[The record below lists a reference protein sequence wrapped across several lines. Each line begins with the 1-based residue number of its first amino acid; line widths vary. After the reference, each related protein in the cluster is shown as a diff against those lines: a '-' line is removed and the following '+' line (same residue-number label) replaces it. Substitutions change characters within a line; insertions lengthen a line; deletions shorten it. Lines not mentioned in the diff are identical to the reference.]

1 MNKFNTLYLSL
12 LCTLLLAAGCT
23 DNGCTLDVDAPVALQ
38 PSFATVSG
46 TSLTRGIV
54 SNIGAGEGEVNRIGV
69 YLTLPDG
76 HTNYADPAISSA
88 IYTLSGNTWTP
99 SRPVNLRTAKARLY
113 AWYPPASTPE
123 TNENGTTRTVPVSV
137 SASQTFDGIST
148 TACSQTDYLYGSA
161 SNVSGEA
168 TTITVDR
175 NNSNPTIYLQHALAQ
190 LIFTIEYKSGR
201 VPDAEYDWVKSISLT
216 TGSSPTT
223 IFRAADSGTMALH
236 DGTLT
241 LAPAAALTFTAN
253 SGTSRLPGTIGS
265 PQAVAYGLVAPK
277 GATTAT
283 VTLNLVIGK
292 KGVTNND
299 RTLTATAPTDLF
311 NKAWEKGKCYTY
323 HLLLDKND
331 LTVKTVSIKG
341 WSTAS
346 DSGEMPPVIE

>member
-46 TSLTRGIV
+46 TPLTRSIV

-76 HTNYADPAISSA
+76 HTNYAHPAISSA
-88 IYTLSGNTWTP
+88 IYTFNSSTWTP
-99 SRPVNLRTAKARLY
+99 SRPVNLRTAQARLY
-113 AWYPPASTPE
+113 AWYPPAATPDTE
-123 TNENGTTRTVPVSV
+123 ENGSTRTVPVSV
-137 SASQTFDGIST
+137 PASQTFDGGYT

-161 SNVSGEA
+161 SSNSGDA
-168 TTITVDR
+168 TGITVDR

-190 LIFTIEYKSGR
+190 LIFTIDYKSGR
-201 VPDAEYDWVKSISLT
+201 VPDADYDWVKSISLT
-216 TGSSPTT
+216 TGSSSTT

-241 LAPAAALTFTAN
+241 LVPAATLTFTAIAA
-253 SGTSRLPGTIGS
+253 TSRLPGAIGA

-277 GATTAT
+277 GATTT
-283 VTLNLVIGK
+283 PVTLNLVLGQ
-292 KGVTNND
+292 KGVTTND
-299 RTLTATAPTDLF
+299 RTLTATTTLF
-311 NKAWEKGKCYTY
+311 DKAWEKGKCYTY
-323 HLLLDKND
+323 HLSLDKND
-331 LTVKTVSIKG
+331 LTLKTVSIKG
-341 WSTAS
+341 WSNAS